1 LPKGYRGGP
10 GARGAAMGVS
20 NPPHFPTQCCPLA
33 LDPHP
38 TSCPILLPVP
48 RSLPPWSLPAHHEHP
63 RSSAVPP
70 LLHPLGIECSL
81 APRHPTFVP
90 TDHALLPLP
99 ENCHPN
105 PLLSEPPFP
114 LFLSLL
120 TLGDVGDLHRVKS
133 WLPLPLQGHISPFCR
148 RGNRL
153 REVRQGHHP

>member
-1 LPKGYRGGP
+1 ML
-10 GARGAAMGVS
+10 
-20 NPPHFPTQCCPLA
+20 
-33 LDPHP
+33 P
-38 TSCPILLPVP
+38 TSPRPTPHQLSHPPPCAPVP
-48 RSLPPWSLPAHHEHP
+48 PTLEPQGCHTSALSTPSVPAWSLPAHHEHP